1 MHKKET
7 VFHEFSNL
15 VKRLGETKGEKEIT
29 NIMGPKKAPKSP
41 EELLET
47 VVIIDE
53 VITTK
58 LYGQELLR
66 QLEDDFEHGNSTEDF
81 TGRVKCS
88 IERLD
93 IKNSICWLAKPKKD
107 SKPDHWQMEKP
118 MLVFINASE
127 FVKMFKDQPDLNA
140 EQFLTNVL
148 NKIPDS
154 NQEDRYQIY
163 LIKDKSKSSSNEDK
177 ILEQEMK
184 RIITKKALDL
194 SAECLVMY
202 KVDLHLEILD
212 IPKILSLVTRSTKSI
227 LKLIA
232 ERSDSFQ
239 NENWYPKKSGNPVSV
254 NTRNKV
260 GLTNLWQRYLMQV
273 SVGVNIER
281 SKVITNDPGFS
292 TIQRATSSYARCSN
306 EKEAIGLLSAKT
318 LRPSGATQNTLALG
332 NSRPKVGEETSRKVY
347 RVLTSLDPNERL

>member
-1 MHKKET
+1 
-7 VFHEFSNL
+7 
-15 VKRLGETKGEKEIT
+15 
-29 NIMGPKKAPKSP
+29 MGPKKAPKSP

-66 QLEDDFEHGNSTEDF
+66 QLEDDFEHANSSEDF
-81 TGRVKCS
+81 KGRVKCS
-88 IERLD
+88 IERLE

-118 MLVFINASE
+118 ILVFINASE
-127 FVKMFKDQPDLNA
+127 FVEMFKVQPDLNA

-154 NQEDRYQIY
+154 NLEDRYQIY

-202 KVDLHLEILD
+202 KVDLHLEMLD
-212 IPKILSLVTRSTKSI
+212 IPKILSLVTKSTKSI
-227 LKLIA
+227 LKLID

-239 NENWYPKKSGNPVSV
+239 NENWYPKKVANPVSV
-254 NTRNKV
+254 SKNKV

-292 TIQRATSSYARCSN
+292 TIQRATSSYAKCSD